1 MPIAL
6 ADLVSRAKHLSGNS
20 SDADARQ
27 FIYRTMF
34 GYLSVS
40 ISLFFVFYI
49 CRVSE
54 IRASDFD
61 ARN

>member
-6 ADLVSRAKHLSGNS
+6 ADLVSKAKHLSGNS
-20 SDADARQ
+20 SDADALQ

-40 ISLFFVFYI
+40 ILQFFVFYI
-49 CRVSE
+49 SAV
-54 IRASDFD
+54 
-61 ARN
+61 